1 MNTITTKQK
10 IGLNY
15 LERINDTVEKIGYL
29 PTLSYTYSKPS
40 YNKIKAYD
48 KCIDACYEF
57 CRSMNAKLNYANRYS
72 CVVFDYGIIGY
83 NTCTFTFAAIIHY
96 LDKDNDFAFS
106 EYLVFT
112 KNNQYRIILD

>member
-15 LERINDTVEKIGYL
+15 LERINDTVEKFGYL
-29 PTLSYTYSKPS
+29 PTLSSIYRKPS
-40 YNKIKAYD
+40 YNKIRAYD
-48 KCIDACYEF
+48 KCIDACREF
-57 CRSMNAKLNYANRYS
+57 CYSMNAKLRDANRYS
-72 CVVFDYGIIGY
+72 CIVFDYGIIKY
-83 NTCTFTFAAIIHY
+83 NTCMFTFAAIIQY
-96 LDKDNDFAFS
+96 VDSDNDFAFS